1 PGTRRGRRL
10 LAHEIVHTAQQGA
23 VPRRHG
29 AGSTLSRGAHG
40 PQLTPG
46 VDADD
51 SWLQIIAAT
60 SVTPNE
66 SGRQARSAE
75 AIRRLLALPEGVRL
89 VNSLWRDGRPTPTAA
104 PRYGV
109 NVAFVDNIPA
119 AVGGGFE
126 TGIDGRFEPRDNPTA
141 RRYNVF
147 IKNVEPPL
155 AGT

>member
-1 PGTRRGRRL
+1 MPSPTASRRQTQLPHDR
-10 LAHEIVHTAQQGA
+10 
-23 VPRRHG
+23 PRRVP
-29 AGSTLSRGAHG
+29 SRVRS
-40 PQLTPG
+40 QTPG

-51 SWLQIIAAT
+51 SWRQIVAAT
-60 SVTPNE
+60 WVTPNE

-75 AIRRLLALPEGVRL
+75 AVRRLLALPEGERL

-126 TGIDGRFEPRDNPTA
+126 
-141 RRYNVF
+141 
-147 IKNVEPPL
+147 
-155 AGT
+155 